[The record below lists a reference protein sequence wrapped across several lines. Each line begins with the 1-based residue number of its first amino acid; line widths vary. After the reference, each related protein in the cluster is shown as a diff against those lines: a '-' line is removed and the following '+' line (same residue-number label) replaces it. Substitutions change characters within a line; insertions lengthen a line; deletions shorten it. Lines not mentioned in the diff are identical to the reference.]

1 MRGSMLPLVLAGA
14 FALSGCAASLAAT
27 AVGAA
32 IQASQGP
39 PRAIANLGEA
49 AATACQAHA
58 ARYGEARIIDV
69 VQRAPDRAVVWG
81 AVEAAD
87 GRKSFECR
95 YNGKIDGF
103 KLRTVKP
110 RRAATAS

>member
-1 MRGSMLPLVLAGA
+1 MRGSMLPFVLVGALA
-14 FALSGCAASLAAT
+14 LPGCAASLAAT

-49 AATACQAHA
+49 ASTACQAHA

-69 VQRAPDRAVVWG
+69 VQRGPDRAVVWG
-81 AVEAAD
+81 AVETAD

-110 RRAATAS
+110 RRVS